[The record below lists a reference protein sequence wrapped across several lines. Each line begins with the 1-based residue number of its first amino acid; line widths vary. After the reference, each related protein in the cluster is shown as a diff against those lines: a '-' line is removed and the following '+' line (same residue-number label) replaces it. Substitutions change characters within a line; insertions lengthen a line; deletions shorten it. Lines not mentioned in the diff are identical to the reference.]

1 MYKVLLGHMEPPDDV
16 IPDFMHEELSGVGN
30 AAQQAMERGRFLRVR
45 LQCCPQHWDV
55 GWLARHTWGRQCI
68 ESVCM
73 DVHTQAVGCVTTDG
87 ESQQKPVL
95 NACLDHGFV

>member
-45 LQCCPQHWDV
+45 LQCCPQHWV
-55 GWLARHTWGRQCI
+55 GLGCGLAGKTYMGQT
-68 ESVCM
+68 
-73 DVHTQAVGCVTTDG
+73 VH
-87 ESQQKPVL
+87 
-95 NACLDHGFV
+95 